1 VKTALIFGSTG
12 LVGSNLLTLLIKDD
26 YYTAIKI
33 FVRSKVNINDPKV
46 EIINLD
52 FNKLN
57 EYSHLIKGDD
67 CFFCIGTT
75 KKQTPNNDEYR
86 NIEYNFPVNIAEI
99 AKNNN
104 VRSFMYVSSLG
115 SNPNTKN
122 TYLKNKGEAEEFLKK
137 LNFYQ
142 LSIIRPSFLLG
153 DRKEFRLGEIIGKT
167 IFKKLSFLFQG
178 SLRKFRAIESKNVA
192 KAMIVISKNNYQDIY
207 FDSKYLQDISNKN

>member
-1 VKTALIFGSTG
+1 MKTALIFGSTG
-12 LVGSNLLTLLIKDD
+12 LVGSDLLTLLLKDD

-33 FVRSKVNINDPKV
+33 FARSKININDPKV
-46 EIINLD
+46 EIINID

-75 KKQTPNNDEYR
+75 KKQTPNKEEYR
-86 NIEYNFPVNIAEI
+86 NIEYNFPVIIGEI

-122 TYLKNKGEAEEFLKK
+122 TYLKNKGEAEKFLKK
-137 LNFYQ
+137 LNFSQ

-153 DRKEFRLGEIIGKT
+153 DRKEFRLGEIIGKK
-167 IFKKLSFLFQG
+167 IFKKSSFLFQG
-178 SLRKFRAIESKNVA
+178 SLRKFRAIESKDVA
-192 KAMIVISKNNYQDIY
+192 KAMIIISKKNYQDIY
-207 FDSKYLQDISNKN
+207 FDSGYLQDISNKN

>member
-1 VKTALIFGSTG
+1 MKTALIFGSTG

-33 FVRSKVNINDPKV
+33 FARSKVNINDPKV

-75 KKQTPNNDEYR
+75 KKQTPNKDEYR
-86 NIEYNFPVNIAEI
+86 NIEYNFPVNIGKI

-137 LNFYQ
+137 LNFSQ

-153 DRKEFRLGEIIGKT
+153 DRNEFRLGEIIGKNIYKNCQKPDQKIKDKDEKELILADLIT
-167 IFKKLSFLFQG
+167 IT
-178 SLRKFRAIESKNVA
+178 
-192 KAMIVISKNNYQDIY
+192 
-207 FDSKYLQDISNKN
+207 

>member
-1 VKTALIFGSTG
+1 MKTALIFGSTG
-12 LVGSNLLTLLIKDD
+12 LVGSDLLTLLLKDD

-33 FVRSKVNINDPKV
+33 FARSKININDPKV

-75 KKQTPNNDEYR
+75 KKQTPNKEEYR
-86 NIEYNFPVNIAEI
+86 NIEYNFPVIIGEI

-122 TYLKNKGEAEEFLKK
+122 TYLKNKGEAEKFLKK
-137 LNFYQ
+137 LNFSQ

-153 DRKEFRLGEIIGKT
+153 DRKEFRLGEIIGKK
-167 IFKKLSFLFQG
+167 IFKKSSFLFQG
-178 SLRKFRAIESKNVA
+178 SLRKFRAIESKDVA
-192 KAMIVISKNNYQDIY
+192 KAMIIISKKKYQDIY
-207 FDSKYLQDISNKN
+207 FDSGYLQDISNKN

>member
-12 LVGSNLLTLLIKDD
+12 LIGSNLLTLLIKDD
-26 YYTAIKI
+26 YYTTIKI
-33 FVRSKVNINDPKV
+33 FVRSKININDPKV

-52 FNKLN
+52 FNKLS

-75 KKQTPNNDEYR
+75 KKKTPNNDEYR

-137 LNFYQ
+137 LNFSQ

-153 DRKEFRLGEIIGKT
+153 DRNEFRLGEIIGKN
-167 IFKKLSFLFQG
+167 IYKKLSFLFQG

-207 FDSKYLQDISNKN
+207 FDSEYLQDISNKN